1 MPSAVSRLLSQ
12 LLQNGS
18 VVDEMMP
25 NTVPSGSR
33 KRSAGALVSS
43 TTAVIGPYSLAE
55 RRQHVLP
62 RHHAIA
68 RPLRGAADVHVFDE
82 ANLGADALRVLEQR
96 NQLVFV
102 RAANDH
108 RIELDARRSSSTA
121 SSMPASTCGK
131 RIEARE
137 RLKAIGAQRV
147 EADRQAMQPG
157 AGAARARARR
167 A

>member
-1 MPSAVSRLLSQ
+1 MPSAVSRLRSQ

-43 TTAVIGPYSLAE
+43 TIGVIGPYSLAE
-55 RRQHVLP
+55 RRQHLLA
-62 RHHAIA
+62 RHDALA

-96 NQLVFV
+96 HELVVV
-102 RAANDH
+102 RAADDH
-108 RIELDARRSSSTA
+108 RVELDALEVVDRLVDAGQHLR
-121 SSMPASTCGK
+121 K

-137 RLKAIGAQRV
+137 RLKAI
-147 EADRQAMQPG
+147 
-157 AGAARARARR
+157 RR
-167 A
+167 AACRG